1 MAVGERQSHPLDD
14 EVIFSL
20 VTRHSVQ
27 FPLGLPF
34 LLPKSLKPHFTFCE
48 IILLKT
54 SKNIDWRDKMSRKTP
69 LFRSCDRIS
78 EERLLPH
85 VAMVAK
91 FLDLNTLWS
100 RKYGRKNTKKLTC
113 MTFLCMA
120 EVRNKTAYT
129 FLPPFGN
136 VNGHLY
142 QEQLSRSRTSSTLV
156 T

>member
-1 MAVGERQSHPLDD
+1 MAEKGRQAQPLDD
-14 EVIFSL
+14 KVIFSF
-20 VTRHSVQ
+20 VTRQSVY

-34 LLPKSLKPHFTFCE
+34 RLPKSLRPHFTFYQ

-54 SKNIDWRDKMSRKTP
+54 SKNIDWRDEMSRKTP
-69 LFRSCDRIS
+69 LFRLRYRVS
-78 EERLLPH
+78 EEKLLRNA
-85 VAMVAK
+85 AMVAK
-91 FLDLNTLWS
+91 FLDLNTPWS
-100 RKYGRKNTKKLTC
+100 RKYGRKKTKKLTC

-129 FLPPFGN
+129 FLPPFDN

-142 QEQLSRSRTSSTLV
+142 QEQLSRFRTSATLV

>member
-1 MAVGERQSHPLDD
+1 
-14 EVIFSL
+14 
-20 VTRHSVQ
+20 
-27 FPLGLPF
+27 
-34 LLPKSLKPHFTFCE
+34 
-48 IILLKT
+48 
-54 SKNIDWRDKMSRKTP
+54 MSRKTP

-120 EVRNKTAYT
+120 EVRNKAAYT

-142 QEQLSRSRTSSTLV
+142 QEQLSRSRTSATLV

>member
-27 FPLGLPF
+27 FLLGLPF
-34 LLPKSLKPHFTFCE
+34 LLPKSLRPHFTFCQ

-69 LFRSCDRIS
+69 LFRLCFRIS
-78 EERLLPH
+78 EERLLPR

-91 FLDLNTLWS
+91 YLDLNTLWS
-100 RKYGRKNTKKLTC
+100 RKYGRKNTKKLAC

-120 EVRNKTAYT
+120 EVRNKAAYT

-142 QEQLSRSRTSSTLV
+142 QEQLSRSRTSATLV

>member
-1 MAVGERQSHPLDD
+1 
-14 EVIFSL
+14 
-20 VTRHSVQ
+20 
-27 FPLGLPF
+27 
-34 LLPKSLKPHFTFCE
+34 
-48 IILLKT
+48 
-54 SKNIDWRDKMSRKTP
+54 MSRKTP
-69 LFRSCDRIS
+69 LFRLCYRVS
-78 EERLLPH
+78 EEKLLRH

-91 FLDLNTLWS
+91 FLDLNTPWS

-129 FLPPFGN
+129 FLPPFDN

-142 QEQLSRSRTSSTLV
+142 QEQLSRSRTSATLV